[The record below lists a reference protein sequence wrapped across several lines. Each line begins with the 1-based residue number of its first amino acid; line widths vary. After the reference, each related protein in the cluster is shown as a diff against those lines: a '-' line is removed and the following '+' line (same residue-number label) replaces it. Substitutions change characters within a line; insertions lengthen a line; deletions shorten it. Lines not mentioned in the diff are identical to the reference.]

1 MMIHIPKMYT
11 LLLKIHLFE
20 IIIKEKENNHFKI
33 VNYSC
38 SKLSH
43 DPSFN

>member
-20 IIIKEKENNHFKI
+20 IIIKEKENNHFK
-33 VNYSC
+33 
-38 SKLSH
+38 KLIIH
-43 DPSFN
+43 AQN